1 MQIFDAR
8 QTAQALP
15 YARLVDALAQ
25 AARELAAGVIKA
37 PERLAVG
44 IDAGGTLLCMPAVA
58 PDLGITKLVTVHTG
72 NARHGLPAI
81 QGEVVVFDSATGK
94 RLALLDGPTV
104 TQRRTA
110 AMSLLGIR
118 TLAPRR
124 PATVLLIGTGVQAES
139 HAEALAEYYGVSELR
154 IAGSS
159 AAKAAQFAAA
169 LRARHPGVSAV
180 PVGEGELAR
189 HAAAADV
196 VIALTTARQPVI
208 PADLPP
214 QTLAIGVGAF
224 RPDMAELPPALL
236 HARQVVVDDLA
247 GARHE
252 AGDLLQASV
261 DWERVQPIADVLA
274 GAAPRGPSAPV
285 FKTVGQAAWD
295 LAAARVACAGSPQP

>member
-1 MQIFDAR
+1 MQIFDPA

-15 YARLVDALAQ
+15 YDRLVDALAQ
-25 AARELAAGVIKA
+25 AARELAAGIIKA

-58 PDLGITKLVTVHTG
+58 PDLGVTKLVTVHTD

-118 TLAPRR
+118 TLAPRK
-124 PATVLLIGTGVQAES
+124 PATVLLIGTGAQAVA
-139 HAEALAEYYGVSELR
+139 HAEALVGYFGVAELHV
-154 IAGSS
+154 AGSS
-159 AAKAAQFAAA
+159 TAKAVQFAAE
-169 LRARHPGVSAV
+169 LCARHPGVNIV
-180 PVGEGELAR
+180 PVGEGELAQ

-196 VIALTTARQPVI
+196 VIALTTSRQPVV
-208 PADLPP
+208 PATLQPH
-214 QTLAIGVGAF
+214 TLAIGVGAF
-224 RPDMAELPPALL
+224 RPGMAELPPELL

-252 AGDLLQASV
+252 AGDLLQAAIAW
-261 DWERVQPIADVLA
+261 DRVQPIADMLA
-274 GAAPRGPSAPV
+274 GSVPRGPLAPV

-295 LAAARVACAGSPQP
+295 LAAARVVCAI